1 MSLPFDQLT
10 IKPASKSQV
19 FEAETRSSV
28 EWAKWLSLEQYL
40 SRCEEGLT
48 QDHAKDGKLTSW
60 VLVPANDPETLDFF
74 CACETYRR
82 DTFILPKGETT
93 AIPGIGFGIAA
104 VFTPARYRGKGYA
117 GRMMNLLHF
126 AIAKPEGIP
135 SFPSTWGLAPP
146 FRLEQPCE
154 VSVLYSD
161 VGKFYER
168 CAPGEGVGWTIVDPM
183 TTEWVVEA
191 DGNKTAP
198 ASVELLSRDDAIK
211 AVAGDLDL
219 FKKDLESKGPSE
231 RIHFGFQPTAAWC
244 SFQMHWDDKHPL
256 YMSSPPSFWGAKTKV
271 GEETHFIVW
280 QYEASPKP
288 KLIILYTRATPET
301 FPDLFEAARSVCRA
315 EKHGAIE
322 TWNLDEALVP
332 IGGQLGGRTY
342 ERGEHLPAM
351 KWYGEPGE
359 VVWVGNNKLHWC

>member
-1 MSLPFDQLT
+1 MQFRAYS
-10 IKPASKSQV
+10 
-19 FEAETRSSV
+19 
-28 EWAKWLSLEQYL
+28 
-40 SRCEEGLT
+40 
-48 QDHAKDGKLTSW
+48 
-60 VLVPANDPETLDFF
+60 
-74 CACETYRR
+74 YRR

-359 VVWVGNNKLHWC
+359 VVWVGNNKYVISTRSLRL